1 MKKQGTIFSKIV
13 VPGIIVAIVAY
24 LIISA
29 WIGVRNPYPTTT
41 AYMYTIAEGMDA
53 EGWVVR
59 EELPVEAGQGLVQLK
74 RNQGEKV
81 AKGQE
86 IGVVYQDEQYVE
98 KQEELL
104 QVRSDLGSLQY
115 ATYEGSP
122 SGVVLED
129 QMLSAMDSLREYS
142 SSGNFTNLSD
152 RADNYRKL
160 VLRREYLLSSDAAAQ
175 MDQAAVALAQQYEAL
190 QNSQTGATTITAA
203 EGGMFYSN
211 LDGYETLLT
220 PEKLDNLTPSDLDQ
234 WRALPPLNDGKYLG
248 RLVTSATWYYAA
260 VVPGEY
266 NNKFTVGKNVEVYFD
281 SLFET
286 LTMQVKSV
294 GEVQGD
300 QVVLVLQSSKDIA
313 RADTLRQE
321 SGRVVFRSS
330 EGLRVPKEAL
340 RVNEDGEAG
349 VYVVSG
355 YKARFRPVKIL
366 AEDETGYLVA
376 ANNNGAEDTRVL
388 RAGDEVI
395 LATAELYDGKVVR

>member
-13 VPGIIVAIVAY
+13 VPGIIVVIVAY
-24 LIISA
+24 FIISA
-29 WIGVRNPYPTTT
+29 WIGIRNPYPTTA
-41 AYMYTIAEGMDA
+41 AYTDTISEGVAA

-59 EELPVEAGQGLVQLK
+59 EELPVESGQGLVQLK

-81 AKGQE
+81 GKGQE

-104 QVRSDLGSLQY
+104 QVRSDLGCLQY

-129 QMLSAMDSLREYS
+129 QMLSAMDSLREYA

-160 VLRREYLLSSDAAAQ
+160 VLRREYLLSSDAAAK
-175 MDQAAVALAQQYEAL
+175 MDQAAVTLTQQYEAL
-190 QNSQTGATTITAA
+190 QSSQTGATTITAA

-220 PEKLDNLTPSDLDQ
+220 PEKLENLSPSDLAH
-234 WRALPPLNDGKYLG
+234 WRELAPLSDGNYLG
-248 RLVTSATWYYAA
+248 RLVTSATWYYAV

-266 NNKFTVGKNVEVYFD
+266 SSKFTIGKSVDVYFD
-281 SLFET
+281 SLFQT

-294 GEVQGD
+294 GEVQEGR
-300 QVVLVLQSSKDIA
+300 VVVVLQSSKDIG

-321 SGRVVFRSS
+321 SGRVVFSSS
-330 EGLRVPKEAL
+330 EGIRVPKEAL

-349 VYVVSG
+349 VYIVSG

-395 LATAELYDGKVVR
+395 LATAELTDGKVVR